1 MIGTSGSGTGPQ
13 PGVDPALTQE
23 LLNALQA
30 ASISFWQ
37 NQSTRWLG
45 MLQRMRAGTYDA
57 SQFAQDVVSMW
68 DNWAAL
74 AAFPVQ
80 FGVSQTRQLPTLL
93 FVVDGVAE
101 NSGPATAPTPF
112 FVPSGV
118 TIELTDLFQVG
129 GTEKIAAKDFI
140 RATLSPTGDRMVL
153 TLIDIDKGKFQ
164 SGLYVGAVFAPELAA
179 RRPLAVV
186 HVFIATPPGQP
197 PGGP

>member
-1 MIGTSGSGTGPQ
+1 M
-13 PGVDPALTQE
+13 DPALTQDY
-23 LLNALQA
+23 LNALQA

-45 MLQRMRAGTYDA
+45 MLQRMREGTYDA
-57 SQFAQDVVSMW
+57 SQFAQDAVFMW
-68 DNWAAL
+68 DNWVSL

-93 FVVDGVAE
+93 FVVDGIAE
-101 NSGPATAPTPF
+101 NSGPATAPTPI

-118 TIELTDLFQVG
+118 TIELTDLYRVG
-129 GTEKIAAKDFI
+129 GNATIAAKDFI
-140 RATLSPTGDRMVL
+140 RVTLSQTGDRMEL

-164 SGLYVGAVFAPELAA
+164 PGLYVGAVYAPELAA

-186 HVFIATPPGQP
+186 HIFIAKPPGEP
-197 PGGP
+197 PVGP